1 MKWTFDKGYQR
12 FRSYN
17 PLTCKFAYIDVQM
30 RALADPENQ
39 WYYTDT
45 DLIRAQIPVQ
55 FDDDN
60 TLISPEEYEIGNR
73 FVMVACEIQRWR
85 LKDFESVMIM
95 RDARLRNMCGAAY
108 SDMVA
113 DLNAKLRKGKPNN
126 AMAS

>member
-17 PLTCKFAYIDVQM
+17 PLRCKFAYIDVQM

-45 DLIRAQIPVQ
+45 DLVRAQIPVQ
-55 FDDDN
+55 FDDEQ
-60 TLISPEEYEIGNR
+60 TLISMEEYEIGSR

-85 LKDFESVMIM
+85 LKDFESVMNT
-95 RDARLRNMCGAAY
+95 RDERLRDMCGAAY
-108 SDMVA
+108 IDMIA
-113 DLNAKLRKGKPNN
+113 DLNAKLKKGKSNN